1 MKKIIILAFITM
13 IVCSSCGKSEQT
25 TSIKVENAQSETTT
39 STYATWKPSFN
50 PATTFTTTTTPT
62 TTVTMPKTSETTTSD
77 TTTTTTTTETT
88 TTTTTTSAWIETTT
102 AWDNDDCPNET
113 QETEYSEPLK
123 TYYTSEPQYGEHTLV
138 FHENMDCPDLHWK
151 EFDLD
156 LLFTIWPMETYSHM
170 TSLGYVPCSCC
181 EQS

>member
-1 MKKIIILAFITM
+1 MKKIIILTFIAM
-13 IVCSSCGKSEQT
+13 IVCSSCGKSEQAAN
-25 TSIKVENAQSETTT
+25 IKVENAQNGTTT

-50 PATTFTTTTTPT
+50 PATTFTTTTTPA
-62 TTVTMPKTSETTTSD
+62 TTVTTPKTSEITTSD

-88 TTTTTTSAWIETTT
+88 TTTTTTSAWVETPT
-102 AWDNDDCPNET
+102 AWDNNDYPDET

-138 FHENMDCPDLHWK
+138 FHENMDCPDLHWN

-181 EQS
+181 EQN

>member
-1 MKKIIILAFITM
+1 MSGFLSVIRDLSAFCTLHFACKQ
-13 IVCSSCGKSEQT
+13 VTFC
-25 TSIKVENAQSETTT
+25 VQS
-39 STYATWKPSFN
+39 Y
-50 PATTFTTTTTPT
+50 
-62 TTVTMPKTSETTTSD
+62 TSD

-88 TTTTTTSAWIETTT
+88 TTTTTTSAWIETPTVL
-102 AWDNDDCPNET
+102 DNDDCPDET

-138 FHENMDCPDLHWK
+138 FHENIDCPDLHWK